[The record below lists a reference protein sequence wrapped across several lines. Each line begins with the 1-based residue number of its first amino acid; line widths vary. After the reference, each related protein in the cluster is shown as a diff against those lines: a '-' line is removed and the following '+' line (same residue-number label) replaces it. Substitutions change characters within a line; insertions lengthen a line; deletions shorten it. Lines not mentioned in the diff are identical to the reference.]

1 MERKL
6 STIFASDVVGYS
18 KMMGN
23 NEEKTLEILGE
34 RREVIDSA
42 ITDYN
47 GIIFGSAGDSVIAE
61 FGSPVKAAECAV
73 QIQGKMKTMNE
84 NVPEDQQM
92 IFRIGINIGDVM
104 VSKDNLFGDAVN
116 VAARLE
122 SAAQPSGICVS
133 KTVFDLINQKIRVS
147 FEDAGKLD
155 LKNIVEPIQAY
166 FVIQKKGGVRF
177 NQYEDSPQIKVEKAE
192 QGSLA
197 VMLFKNLSKDEDQ
210 AYFCEGFSEDLITV
224 LSKYSKLLVVSG
236 NASFTYR
243 DKSKSPK
250 EIGKELG
257 VRYILEGSVRKLG
270 QKVRIGAKLISAD
283 RENTIWSHNF
293 DFTIDEMFDIQDE
306 LVETIVSTIVGHVD
320 DEEVKQLV
328 RVKPENHTAYD
339 LVLQGLEY
347 HRKSNVTLEN
357 AKKAVEFFDQA
368 IEVDP
373 NCARAHAWRACSLS
387 NYVGWRPDEYG
398 EDWIDQCADSVIRSL
413 EIDQND
419 HEANRIMGAISLVR
433 GDFELARH
441 HQERA
446 MELCPSDAYIMGK
459 NAALLVYLGEPEK
472 ALEIV
477 QHAMRINPFCPDDL
491 FVDEG
496 MCYFWLG
503 KYSEAVNCFRKM
515 KTPDR
520 ESIFYLT
527 ASLSKLGEGI
537 KSAETLKQAFKM
549 TDLSVEDFL
558 LTQHYQNPELK
569 QELREILESIPILT
583 K

>member
-23 NEEKTLEILGE
+23 NEEKTLETLGE

-42 ITDYN
+42 ITEHN

-61 FGSPVKAAECAV
+61 FGSPVKATECAV
-73 QIQGKMKTMNE
+73 QIQDKMKTMNE

-347 HRKSNVTLEN
+347 HRKSNVTVEN

-496 MCYFWLG
+496 MCYFWLE
-503 KYSEAVNCFRKM
+503 KYSNAANCFRKI
-515 KTPDR
+515 KTPSR
-520 ESIFYLT
+520 ESLFYFAATLF
-527 ASLSKLGEGI
+527 KLEEEK

-549 TDLSVEDFL
+549 TDMSVEDFL

-569 QELREILESIPILT
+569 QQLQEILQSIPI
-583 K
+583 

>member
-23 NEEKTLEILGE
+23 NEEKTLETLGE

-42 ITDYN
+42 ITEHN

-61 FGSPVKAAECAV
+61 FGSPVKATECAV
-73 QIQGKMKTMNE
+73 QIQGKMETMNE

-147 FEDAGKLD
+147 FENAGKLE

-166 FVIQKKGGVRF
+166 FVIQSKGGARF

-192 QGSLA
+192 HGSLA

-250 EIGKELG
+250 EIGQELG
-257 VRYILEGSVRKLG
+257 VRYLLEGSVRKLG
-270 QKVRIGAKLISAD
+270 QKVRVGAKLISAD

-293 DFTIDEMFDIQDE
+293 DFNIDEMFDVQDE

-320 DEEVKQLV
+320 DEDVKQLV

-419 HEANRIMGAISLVR
+419 HEAHRIMGAISLQR
-433 GDFELARH
+433 SDFELARH

-520 ESIFYLT
+520 ESVFYLT

-569 QELREILESIPILT
+569 QELREILESIPI
-583 K
+583 

>member
-42 ITDYN
+42 IADYN

-84 NVPEDQQM
+84 DIPEDQQM

-197 VMLFKNLSKDEDQ
+197 VMLFKNISKDEDQ

-419 HEANRIMGAISLVR
+419 HEAHRIMGAISLVR

-503 KYSEAVNCFRKM
+503 KYSEAVNCFRKI

-569 QELREILESIPILT
+569 QELREILESIPI
-583 K
+583 

>member
-1 MERKL
+1 
-6 STIFASDVVGYS
+6 
-18 KMMGN
+18 MGN

-73 QIQGKMKTMNE
+73 KIQGKMKTMNE
-84 NVPEDQQM
+84 DIPEDQQM

-133 KTVFDLINQKIRVS
+133 KTVLDLINQKIRAS

-166 FVIQKKGGVRF
+166 FVIQKKGSVRF

-328 RVKPENHTAYD
+328 RVKPDNHTAYD

-398 EDWIDQCADSVIRSL
+398 EDWLDQCADSVIRSL
-413 EIDQND
+413 EIDKND
-419 HEANRIMGAISLVR
+419 HEAHRIMGAISLVR

-520 ESIFYLT
+520 ESVFYLT

-549 TDLSVEDFL
+549 TDLNVEDFL

-569 QELREILESIPILT
+569 QELREILESIPI
-583 K
+583 

>member
-23 NEEKTLEILGE
+23 NEEKTLETLGE

-42 ITDYN
+42 IAEHN

-61 FGSPVKAAECAV
+61 FGSPVKATECAV
-73 QIQGKMKTMNE
+73 QIQGKMKNMNE
-84 NVPEDQQM
+84 DIPVDQQM

-250 EIGKELG
+250 EIGQELG
-257 VRYILEGSVRKLG
+257 VRYLLEGSVRKLG

-293 DFTIDEMFDIQDE
+293 DFTIDEMFDVQDE

-320 DEEVKQLV
+320 DEDVKQLV

-419 HEANRIMGAISLVR
+419 HEAHRIMGAISLVR

-520 ESIFYLT
+520 ESVFYLT

-569 QELREILESIPILT
+569 QELREILESIPI
-583 K
+583 

>member
-34 RREVIDSA
+34 RREVIDRA

-61 FGSPVKAAECAV
+61 FGSPVKATECAV

-84 NVPEDQQM
+84 DIPVDQQM

-328 RVKPENHTAYD
+328 RVKPDNHTAYD

-347 HRKSNVTLEN
+347 HRKSNVTVEN

-419 HEANRIMGAISLVR
+419 HEAHRIMGAISLVR

-569 QELREILESIPILT
+569 QELREILESIPI
-583 K
+583 

>member
-84 NVPEDQQM
+84 DIPEDQQM

-166 FVIQKKGGVRF
+166 FVIQEKGGVRF

-347 HRKSNVTLEN
+347 HRKSNVTVEN

-419 HEANRIMGAISLVR
+419 HEAHRIMGAISLVR

-569 QELREILESIPILT
+569 QELREILESIPI
-583 K
+583 

>member
-42 ITDYN
+42 IADYN

-84 NVPEDQQM
+84 DIPEDQQM

-419 HEANRIMGAISLVR
+419 HEAHRIMGAISLVR

-503 KYSEAVNCFRKM
+503 KYSEAVNCFRKI

-569 QELREILESIPILT
+569 QELREILESIPI
-583 K
+583 

>member
-84 NVPEDQQM
+84 DIPEDQQM

-166 FVIQKKGGVRF
+166 FVIQKKGSVRF

-328 RVKPENHTAYD
+328 RVKPDNHTAYD

-520 ESIFYLT
+520 ESVFYLT

-569 QELREILESIPILT
+569 QELREILESIPI
-583 K
+583 

>member
-42 ITDYN
+42 IADYN

-84 NVPEDQQM
+84 DIPEDQQM

-419 HEANRIMGAISLVR
+419 HEAHRIMGAISLVR

-520 ESIFYLT
+520 ESVFYLT
-527 ASLSKLGEGI
+527 VSLSKLGEGI

-569 QELREILESIPILT
+569 QELREILESIPI
-583 K
+583 

>member
-42 ITDYN
+42 ITNYN
-47 GIIFGSAGDSVIAE
+47 AIIFGSAGDSVIAE

-84 NVPEDQQM
+84 DIPEDQQM

-243 DKSKSPK
+243 NKSKSPK

-347 HRKSNVTLEN
+347 HRKSNVTVEN

-419 HEANRIMGAISLVR
+419 HEAHRIMGAISLVR

-569 QELREILESIPILT
+569 QVLREILESIPI
-583 K
+583 

>member
-84 NVPEDQQM
+84 DIPEDQQM

-419 HEANRIMGAISLVR
+419 HEAHRIMGAISLQR

-569 QELREILESIPILT
+569 QELREILESIPI
-583 K
+583 

>member
-23 NEEKTLEILGE
+23 NEEKTLETLGE

-42 ITDYN
+42 ITEHN

-61 FGSPVKAAECAV
+61 FGSPVKATECAV
-73 QIQGKMKTMNE
+73 QIQGKMETMNE
-84 NVPEDQQM
+84 NVPKDQQM

-147 FEDAGKLD
+147 FENAGKLE

-166 FVIQKKGGVRF
+166 FVIQSIGGARF

-192 QGSLA
+192 HGSLA

-250 EIGKELG
+250 EIGQELG
-257 VRYILEGSVRKLG
+257 VRYLLEGSVRKLG
-270 QKVRIGAKLISAD
+270 QKVRVGAKLISAD

-293 DFTIDEMFDIQDE
+293 DFNIDEMFDVQDE

-320 DEEVKQLV
+320 DEDVKQLV

-347 HRKSNVTLEN
+347 HRKSNVTVEN

-419 HEANRIMGAISLVR
+419 HEAHRIMGAISLVR

-520 ESIFYLT
+520 ESVFYLT

-569 QELREILESIPILT
+569 QELREILESIPI
-583 K
+583 

>member
-61 FGSPVKAAECAV
+61 FGSPVKATECAV

-270 QKVRIGAKLISAD
+270 QKVRVGAKLISAD

-293 DFTIDEMFDIQDE
+293 DFNIDEMFDIQDE

-387 NYVGWRPDEYG
+387 NYVGWAPEEYG

-527 ASLSKLGEGI
+527 ASLSKLGKGI

-569 QELREILESIPILT
+569 QELREILESIPI
-583 K
+583 

>member
-84 NVPEDQQM
+84 DIPEDQQM

-166 FVIQKKGGVRF
+166 FVIQKKGSVRF

-283 RENTIWSHNF
+283 REITIWSHNF

-328 RVKPENHTAYD
+328 RVKPDNHTAYD

-419 HEANRIMGAISLVR
+419 HEAHRIMGAISLVR

-520 ESIFYLT
+520 ESVFYLT

-549 TDLSVEDFL
+549 TDLNVEDFL

-569 QELREILESIPILT
+569 QELREILESIPI
-583 K
+583 

>member
-84 NVPEDQQM
+84 DIPEDQQM

-133 KTVFDLINQKIRVS
+133 KTVFDLINQKILVS

-328 RVKPENHTAYD
+328 RVKPDNHTAYD

-520 ESIFYLT
+520 ESVFYLT

-569 QELREILESIPILT
+569 QELREILESIPI
-583 K
+583 

>member
-73 QIQGKMKTMNE
+73 QIQCKMKTMNE
-84 NVPEDQQM
+84 DIPEDQQM

-104 VSKDNLFGDAVN
+104 VFKDNLFGDAVN

-243 DKSKSPK
+243 DKSKSSK

-419 HEANRIMGAISLVR
+419 HEAHRIMGAISLVR

-503 KYSEAVNCFRKM
+503 KYSEAVNCFRKI

-537 KSAETLKQAFKM
+537 KSAETLKQALKM
-549 TDLSVEDFL
+549 ADLSVEDFL

-569 QELREILESIPILT
+569 QELREILESIPI
-583 K
+583 

>member
-84 NVPEDQQM
+84 DIPEDQQM

-419 HEANRIMGAISLVR
+419 HEAHRIMGAISLQR
-433 GDFELARH
+433 SDFELARH

-520 ESIFYLT
+520 ESVFYLT

-569 QELREILESIPILT
+569 QELREILESIPI
-583 K
+583 

>member
-34 RREVIDSA
+34 RREVIDRA

-84 NVPEDQQM
+84 DIPEDQQM

-419 HEANRIMGAISLVR
+419 HEAHRIMGAISLVR

-503 KYSEAVNCFRKM
+503 KYSEAVNCFRKI

-527 ASLSKLGEGI
+527 ASLSKLGEEI

-569 QELREILESIPILT
+569 QVLREILESIPI
-583 K
+583 

>member
-42 ITDYN
+42 IADYN

-84 NVPEDQQM
+84 DIPEDQQM

-257 VRYILEGSVRKLG
+257 VHYILEGSVRKLG

-419 HEANRIMGAISLVR
+419 HEAHRIMGAISLVR

-472 ALEIV
+472 ALEVV

-496 MCYFWLG
+496 MCYFCLG
-503 KYSEAVNCFRKM
+503 KYSEAVNCFRKI

-569 QELREILESIPILT
+569 QELREILESIPI
-583 K
+583 

>member
-42 ITDYN
+42 IADYN

-84 NVPEDQQM
+84 DIPEDQQM

-166 FVIQKKGGVRF
+166 FVIQEKGGVRF

-192 QGSLA
+192 QGSLT

-243 DKSKSPK
+243 NKSKSPK

-270 QKVRIGAKLISAD
+270 QKVRIGAKLISAN

-347 HRKSNVTLEN
+347 HRKSNVTVEN

-419 HEANRIMGAISLVR
+419 HEAHRIMGAISLVR

-496 MCYFWLG
+496 MCYFWLE
-503 KYSEAVNCFRKM
+503 KYSNAANCFRKI
-515 KTPDR
+515 KTPSR
-520 ESIFYLT
+520 ESLFYFAATLF
-527 ASLSKLGEGI
+527 KLEEEK

-549 TDLSVEDFL
+549 MDMSVEDFL

-569 QELREILESIPILT
+569 QELLEILESIPN
-583 K
+583 

>member
-84 NVPEDQQM
+84 DIPEDQQM

-166 FVIQKKGGVRF
+166 FVIQEKGGVRF

-328 RVKPENHTAYD
+328 LVKPENHTAYD

-419 HEANRIMGAISLVR
+419 HEAHRIMGAISLVR

-520 ESIFYLT
+520 ESVFYLT

-569 QELREILESIPILT
+569 QELREILESIPI
-583 K
+583 

>member
-6 STIFASDVVGYS
+6 ITIFASDVVGYS

-23 NEEKTLEILGE
+23 NEEKTLETLGE

-42 ITDYN
+42 IAEHN

-147 FEDAGKLD
+147 FENAGKLE

-166 FVIQKKGGVRF
+166 FVIQSIGGARF

-192 QGSLA
+192 HGSLA

-250 EIGKELG
+250 EIGQELG
-257 VRYILEGSVRKLG
+257 VRYLLEGSVRKLG
-270 QKVRIGAKLISAD
+270 QKVRVGAKLISAD

-293 DFTIDEMFDIQDE
+293 DFNIDEMFDVQDE

-320 DEEVKQLV
+320 DEDVKQLV

-347 HRKSNVTLEN
+347 HRKSNVTVEN
-357 AKKAVEFFDQA
+357 AKKAVEFFDKA

-373 NCARAHAWRACSLS
+373 ECARAHAWRACSLS
-387 NYVGWRPDEYG
+387 NYVGWAPEEYG
-398 EDWIDQCADSVIRSL
+398 ENWIDQCADSVIRSL
-413 EIDQND
+413 EIVQND
-419 HEANRIMGAISLVR
+419 HDAHRIMGAISLQR

-496 MCYFWLG
+496 MCYFWLE
-503 KYSEAVNCFRKM
+503 KYSNAANCFRKI
-515 KTPDR
+515 KTPSR
-520 ESIFYLT
+520 ESLFYFAATLF
-527 ASLSKLGEGI
+527 KLEEEK

-549 TDLSVEDFL
+549 TDMSVEDFL

-569 QELREILESIPILT
+569 QQLQEILQSIPI
-583 K
+583 

>member
-42 ITDYN
+42 IADYN

-84 NVPEDQQM
+84 DIPEDQQM

-419 HEANRIMGAISLVR
+419 HEAHRIMGAISLVR

-496 MCYFWLG
+496 MCYFWLE
-503 KYSEAVNCFRKM
+503 KYSNAANCFRKI
-515 KTPDR
+515 KTPSR
-520 ESIFYLT
+520 ESLFYFAATLF
-527 ASLSKLGEGI
+527 KLEEEK
-537 KSAETLKQAFKM
+537 KSAETLMQAFKM
-549 TDLSVEDFL
+549 TDMSVEDFL

-569 QELREILESIPILT
+569 QQLQEILQSIPI
-583 K
+583 

>member
-84 NVPEDQQM
+84 DIPEDQQM

-166 FVIQKKGGVRF
+166 FVIQEKGGVRF

-328 RVKPENHTAYD
+328 RVKPDNHTAYD

-419 HEANRIMGAISLVR
+419 HEAHRIMGAISLVR

-520 ESIFYLT
+520 ESVFYLT

-569 QELREILESIPILT
+569 QELREILESIPI
-583 K
+583 

>member
-34 RREVIDSA
+34 RREVIDRA

-84 NVPEDQQM
+84 DIPEDQQM

-166 FVIQKKGGVRF
+166 FVIQKKGGVRY

-347 HRKSNVTLEN
+347 HRKSNVTVEN

-419 HEANRIMGAISLVR
+419 HEAHRIMGAISLVR

-569 QELREILESIPILT
+569 QELREILESIPI
-583 K
+583 

>member
-84 NVPEDQQM
+84 DIPEDQQM

-569 QELREILESIPILT
+569 QELREILESIPI
-583 K
+583 

>member
-84 NVPEDQQM
+84 DIPEDQQM

-133 KTVFDLINQKIRVS
+133 KTVFDLINQKILVS

-419 HEANRIMGAISLVR
+419 HEAHRIMGAISLVR

-520 ESIFYLT
+520 ESVFYLT

-569 QELREILESIPILT
+569 QELREILESIPI
-583 K
+583 

>member
-84 NVPEDQQM
+84 DIPEDQQM

-166 FVIQKKGGVRF
+166 FVIQEKGGVRF

-328 RVKPENHTAYD
+328 RVKPDNHTAYD

-347 HRKSNVTLEN
+347 HRKSNVTVEN

-419 HEANRIMGAISLVR
+419 HEAHRIMGAISLVR

-569 QELREILESIPILT
+569 QVLREILESIPI
-583 K
+583 

>member
-6 STIFASDVVGYS
+6 STIFVSDVVGYS

-23 NEEKTLEILGE
+23 NEEKTLETLGE

-42 ITDYN
+42 ITEHN

-61 FGSPVKAAECAV
+61 FGSPVKATECAV
-73 QIQGKMKTMNE
+73 QIQDKMKTMNE

-147 FEDAGKLD
+147 FENAGKLE

-166 FVIQKKGGVRF
+166 FVIQSIGGARF

-192 QGSLA
+192 HGSLA

-250 EIGKELG
+250 EIGQELG
-257 VRYILEGSVRKLG
+257 VRYLLEGSVRKLG
-270 QKVRIGAKLISAD
+270 QKVRVGAKLISAD

-293 DFTIDEMFDIQDE
+293 DFNIDEMFDVQDE

-320 DEEVKQLV
+320 DEDVKELV

-347 HRKSNVTLEN
+347 HRKSNVTVEN
-357 AKKAVEFFDQA
+357 AKKAVEFFDKA

-373 NCARAHAWRACSLS
+373 ECARAHAWRACSLS
-387 NYVGWRPDEYG
+387 NYVAWTPEEYG

-419 HEANRIMGAISLVR
+419 HEAHRIMGAISLQR
-433 GDFELARH
+433 SDFELALH

-496 MCYFWLG
+496 MCYFWLE
-503 KYSEAVNCFRKM
+503 KYSNAANCFRKI
-515 KTPDR
+515 KTPSR
-520 ESIFYLT
+520 ESLFYFAATLF
-527 ASLSKLGEGI
+527 KLEEEK

-549 TDLSVEDFL
+549 TDMSVEDFL
-558 LTQHYQNPELK
+558 VTQHYQNPELK
-569 QELREILESIPILT
+569 QQLQEILQSIPI
-583 K
+583 

>member
-270 QKVRIGAKLISAD
+270 QKVRVGAKLISAD

-293 DFTIDEMFDIQDE
+293 DFNIDEMFDVQDE

-320 DEEVKQLV
+320 DEDVKQLV

-387 NYVGWRPDEYG
+387 NYVGWAPEEYG

-433 GDFELARH
+433 GDFELARL

-569 QELREILESIPILT
+569 QELREILESIPI
-583 K
+583 

>member
-42 ITDYN
+42 IADYN
-47 GIIFGSAGDSVIAE
+47 GIIFGCAGDSVIAE

-84 NVPEDQQM
+84 DIPEDQQM

-166 FVIQKKGGVRF
+166 FVIQKKGSVRF

-419 HEANRIMGAISLVR
+419 HEAHRIMGAISLVR

-520 ESIFYLT
+520 ESVFYLT

-569 QELREILESIPILT
+569 QELREILESIPI
-583 K
+583 

>member
-6 STIFASDVVGYS
+6 STIFASDVVGFS

-23 NEEKTLEILGE
+23 NEEQTLEILGE
-34 RREVIDSA
+34 RREVIDNA
-42 ITDYN
+42 IAEYK

-61 FGSPVKAAECAV
+61 FGSPVKATECAV
-73 QIQGKMKTMNE
+73 QIQDKMKTLNK
-84 NVPEDQQM
+84 NVPVDQQM
-92 IFRIGINIGDVM
+92 IFRVGINIGDVM

-122 SAAQPSGICVS
+122 SAAQPAGICVS
-133 KTVFDLINQKIRVS
+133 KTVFDLINQKVRVS
-147 FEDAGKLD
+147 FEDAGALE

-166 FVIQKKGGVRF
+166 FVIQRKGAARY
-177 NQYEDSPQIKVEKAE
+177 NQYEEKPQIKVEKAE

-210 AYFCEGFSEDLITV
+210 AYFCEGFSEDLINV

-236 NASFTYR
+236 NASFSYR
-243 DKSKSPK
+243 DKTKSPR

-257 VRYILEGSVRKLG
+257 VRYILEGNVRKLG
-270 QKVRIGAKLISAD
+270 QKVRVGAKLISAN

-293 DFTIDEMFDIQDE
+293 DFKIDEMFEVQDE

-320 DEEVKQLV
+320 DEEVKQLA

-347 HRKSNVTLEN
+347 HRKSNVTAEN
-357 AKKAVEFFDQA
+357 AKKAVEFFDKA

-373 NCARAHAWRACSLS
+373 NCARAHAWRACSLA
-387 NYVGWRPDEYG
+387 NYDDWDPDEYG
-398 EDWIDQCADSVIRSL
+398 GNLIDLCSDSVIRSL
-413 EIDQND
+413 EIDPND
-419 HEANRIMGAISLVR
+419 HEAHRIMGAISLVK
-433 GDFELARH
+433 GDFELALH

-446 MELCPSDAYIMGK
+446 MQLCPSDAYIMGK
-459 NAALLVYLGEPEK
+459 NAALLVYLGKPEK

-477 QHAMRINPFCPDDL
+477 KHAMRINPFCPDEL

-496 MCYFWLG
+496 MCYFWLE
-503 KYSEAVNCFRKM
+503 KYSDAANCFKKI
-515 KTPDR
+515 KTPSR
-520 ESIFYLT
+520 ESLFYFAATL
-527 ASLSKLGEGI
+527 AKLGEKQ
-537 KSAETLKQAFKM
+537 KSAETLTQALKM
-549 TDLSVEDFL
+549 TDLRVKDFL
-558 LTQHYQNPELK
+558 VTQHYQNPELK
-569 QELREILESIPILT
+569 QELREILESIPI
-583 K
+583 

>member
-84 NVPEDQQM
+84 DIPEDQQM

-347 HRKSNVTLEN
+347 HRKSNVTVEN

-419 HEANRIMGAISLVR
+419 HEAHRIMGAISLQR
-433 GDFELARH
+433 SDFELARH

-520 ESIFYLT
+520 ESVFYLT

-569 QELREILESIPILT
+569 QELREILESIPI
-583 K
+583 

>member
-419 HEANRIMGAISLVR
+419 HEAHRIMGAISLVR

-569 QELREILESIPILT
+569 QELREILESIPI
-583 K
+583 

>member
-84 NVPEDQQM
+84 DIPEDQQM

-419 HEANRIMGAISLVR
+419 HEAHRIMGAISLQR
-433 GDFELARH
+433 SDFELARH

-503 KYSEAVNCFRKM
+503 KYSEAVNCFRKI

-569 QELREILESIPILT
+569 QELREILESIPI
-583 K
+583 

>member
-23 NEEKTLEILGE
+23 NEEKTLETLGE

-42 ITDYN
+42 IAEHN

-61 FGSPVKAAECAV
+61 FGSPVKATECAV

-84 NVPEDQQM
+84 DIPVDQQM

-419 HEANRIMGAISLVR
+419 HEAHRIMGAISLVR

-520 ESIFYLT
+520 ESVFYLT

-569 QELREILESIPILT
+569 QELREILESIPI
-583 K
+583 